1 MDFRFKKTFS
11 SLTLTL
17 LTSMSAFAQDG
28 LNNFKI
34 PVQQAVTHNKSLINA
49 NLENQKVALDRENVK
64 GKLLPT
70 VSANAMYGYLNSTL
84 DIDLPA
90 KTLPLLGTTI
100 FDGTQKMNMST
111 QIGLAGVTATQ
122 VIFSGL
128 QITNGQKALE
138 QKFKAQQLMTE
149 AGYDQLAQEVMTSFD
164 QLMLLKEVDLLILD
178 SEKRLNKEHEKVIKG
193 IENGFAIPYDRDKIK
208 LAMLELESK
217 KAEVQSNRELLFFK
231 LEELTGMSMEELK
244 EVNYK
249 LDELNLEMD
258 SANQMNRKELQALE
272 ASQKAYEFVLKKEKG
287 AKLPQVFAFGN
298 VSYLNAFGTDLTVM
312 DLRRVGD
319 LKLESNHLKMAPNF
333 ALGVGMKWTI
343 FEGKAHKTAID
354 KAKLDIQINENK
366 LADTKEKLSLLQRK
380 TEVDYNLARKK
391 IQVSNQQVE
400 IAKNNLHLASRQF
413 EEGLSDVTER
423 LEAENEFYKQSL
435 GYYNQVLNQRMA
447 ASELLKA
454 NGNLY
459 QTITK

>member
-1 MDFRFKKTFS
+1 MDFRLNKTLS
-11 SLTLTL
+11 SLAIILIS
-17 LTSMSAFAQDG
+17 SMSAFGQEG
-28 LNNFKI
+28 LQPFKS
-34 PVQQAVTHNKSLINA
+34 PVEKAVNHNKTFINA

-70 VSANAMYGYLNSTL
+70 VSANAMYGYLNSNIDL
-84 DIDLPA
+84 DIPT
-90 KTLPLLGTTI
+90 KTLPLLGSTI
-100 FDGTQKMNMST
+100 FDGSQRMNLST
-111 QIGLAGVTATQ
+111 QVGMAGVTATQ

-149 AGYDQLAQEVMTSFD
+149 AGYDQLAQEVMQSFD
-164 QLMLLKEVDLLILD
+164 QLMLLKEVDLLIND
-178 SEKRLNKEHEKVIKG
+178 SEKRLNKEHQKVIKG

-217 KAEVQSNRELLFFK
+217 KAEVQSNRELLYFK
-231 LEELTGMSMEELK
+231 LQELTGMNLEELQA
-244 EVNYK
+244 VNYQ
-249 LDELNLEMD
+249 LEEINLEMN
-258 SANQMNRKELQALE
+258 SAKQMNRKELEALD

-298 VSYLNAFGTDLTVM
+298 ISYFNAFGTDMTLK
-312 DLRRVGD
+312 DLPHLGD
-319 LKLESNHLKMAPNF
+319 LKLESNHLRMAPNF

-354 KAKLDIQINENK
+354 KAKLDLQINQNK
-366 LADTKEKLSLLQRK
+366 LEDTKEKLSLLQRK
-380 TEVDYNLARKK
+380 TEVDYNLALKK
-391 IQVSNQQVE
+391 INVSNQQVE

-423 LEAENEFYKQSL
+423 LEAENEYYKQSL
-435 GYYNQVLNQRMA
+435 GFYNQVLSQRMA

>member
-1 MDFRFKKTFS
+1 MDFRLNKTLS
-11 SLTLTL
+11 SLAIILI
-17 LTSMSAFAQDG
+17 TSMSAFGKEG
-28 LNNFKI
+28 LQPFKS
-34 PVQQAVTHNKSLINA
+34 PVEKAVYHNKSFINA
-49 NLENQKVALDRENVK
+49 NLENQKVALDRENVR

-70 VSANAMYGYLNSTL
+70 VSANAMYGYLNSN
-84 DIDLPA
+84 IDLDLPT
-90 KTLPLLGTTI
+90 KTLPLLGSSI
-100 FDGTQKMNMST
+100 FDGSQRMNLST
-111 QIGLAGVTATQ
+111 QIGMAGVTATQ

-149 AGYDQLAQEVMTSFD
+149 AGYDQLAQEIMQSFD
-164 QLMLLKEVDLLILD
+164 QLMLLKEVDLLIND
-178 SEKRLNKEHEKVIKG
+178 SEKRLNKEHQKVIKG

-217 KAEVQSNRELLFFK
+217 KAEVQSNRELLYYK
-231 LEELTGMSMEELK
+231 LQELTGMSLEELQA
-244 EVNYK
+244 VNYQ
-249 LDELNLEMD
+249 LEEINLEMN
-258 SANQMNRKELQALE
+258 SAKQMNRKELEALE

-298 VSYLNAFGTDLTVM
+298 ISYFNAFGTDMTLK
-312 DLRRVGD
+312 DLPHLGD
-319 LKLESNHLKMAPNF
+319 LKLESNHLRMAPNF

-354 KAKLDIQINENK
+354 KAKLDLQINQNK
-366 LADTKEKLSLLQRK
+366 LEDTKEKLSLLQRK
-380 TEVDYNLARKK
+380 TEVDYNLALKK
-391 IQVSNQQVE
+391 INVSNQQVE

-423 LEAENEFYKQSL
+423 LEAENEYYKQSL
-435 GYYNQVLNQRMA
+435 GFYNQVLSQRIA

>member
-1 MDFRFKKTFS
+1 MDFRLNKTLS
-11 SLTLTL
+11 SIAIILI
-17 LTSMSAFAQDG
+17 TSMSAFGQEG
-28 LNNFKI
+28 LQPFKS
-34 PVQQAVTHNKSLINA
+34 PVEKAVYHNKSFINA
-49 NLENQKVALDRENVK
+49 NLENQKVALDRENVR

-70 VSANAMYGYLNSTL
+70 VSANAMYGYLNSN
-84 DIDLPA
+84 IDLDLPT
-90 KTLPLLGTTI
+90 KTLPLLGSSI
-100 FDGTQKMNMST
+100 FDGSQRMNLST
-111 QIGLAGVTATQ
+111 QIGMAGVTATQ

-149 AGYDQLAQEVMTSFD
+149 AGYDQLAQEIMQSFD
-164 QLMLLKEVDLLILD
+164 QLMLLKEVDLLIND
-178 SEKRLNKEHEKVIKG
+178 SEKRLNKEHQKVIKG

-217 KAEVQSNRELLFFK
+217 KAEVQSNRELLYYK
-231 LEELTGMSMEELK
+231 LQELTGMSLEELQA
-244 EVNYK
+244 VNYQ
-249 LDELNLEMD
+249 LEEINLEMN
-258 SANQMNRKELQALE
+258 SAKQMNRKELEALE

-298 VSYLNAFGTDLTVM
+298 ISYFNAFGTDMTLK
-312 DLRRVGD
+312 DLPHLGD
-319 LKLESNHLKMAPNF
+319 LKLESNHLRMAPNF

-354 KAKLDIQINENK
+354 KAKLDLQINQNK
-366 LADTKEKLSLLQRK
+366 LEDTKEKLSLLQRK
-380 TEVDYNLARKK
+380 TEVDYNLALKK
-391 IQVSNQQVE
+391 INVSNQQVE

-423 LEAENEFYKQSL
+423 LEAENEYYKQSL
-435 GYYNQVLNQRMA
+435 GFYNQVLSQRIA